1 MRLITRYALAY
12 PNVRFKLSEG
22 SNVTLQTSGDGD
34 RRAILAALYGV
45 EVAKQL
51 LEINSEEEG
60 IRLSGYTSPTALT
73 RSNRKDI
80 TFFVNGRWVQDT
92 PLTTAL
98 IQAYHTLL
106 MVGRY
111 PLAAIFVE
119 IAPEE
124 VDVNV
129 HPAKAEVRFRNQDKI
144 FGLVQRAVRRGLLAY
159 SPVPQV
165 APGLWG
171 TRSESSQQVG
181 LDWTIAHDES
191 VDTVNWELI
200 VKSNQLSA
208 VSQPSAMNHTCT
220 WSKCRCQP

>member
-1 MRLITRYALAY
+1 MRVEDLFHNVPARLKFLKKDVTERRAIDTLVTRYALAY

-22 SNVTLQTSGDGD
+22 NNITLQTSGDGD

-51 LEINSEEEG
+51 LEINSSEEE
-60 IRLSGYTSPTALT
+60 INLSGFTSPTALT

-111 PLAAIFVE
+111 PLATIFVE

-129 HPAKAEVRFRNQDKI
+129 HPAKAEVRFRNQDKV
-144 FGLVQRAVRRGLLAY
+144 FGFVQRAVRRGLLAY

-165 APGLWG
+165 APSACGERGASLLN
-171 TRSESSQQVG
+171 R
-181 LDWTIAHDES
+181 LDWIGR
-191 VDTVNWELI
+191 LGMM
-200 VKSNQLSA
+200 NQLR
-208 VSQPSAMNHTCT
+208 VE
-220 WSKCRCQP
+220 R